1 MKYGCLDTRVSSI
14 GTTSVEVLQTKRKL
28 TLVGFDYNLS
38 KKSIPIKA
46 SIMSIDLQNDTIID
60 NMNNNSLLCGGANY
74 LISTAQ
80 DREFLCMYMILPLIL
95 VNVFIHYG

>member
-1 MKYGCLDTRVSSI
+1 
-14 GTTSVEVLQTKRKL
+14 
-28 TLVGFDYNLS
+28 
-38 KKSIPIKA
+38 
-46 SIMSIDLQNDTIID
+46 MSIDLQNDTIID

-95 VNVFIHYG
+95 VNVFIHYGQQTIPMKFDKELMYFTIW